1 MTLIN
6 YLTGEVASSHIKP
19 KQQSNGRESSFC
31 AQQASVGAFP
41 CGLQFPTP
49 PNPFP
54 HHGHQL
60 FSSIPH
66 LCSCPTILPFPF
78 IHSLCLWRAQ
88 SFLHERKLQH
98 LAVFAV
104 ASSFAYFPL
113 PYLGEC
119 FPNPGLFSHFKG
131 SLRDWYTSKWETP
144 YKQLKL
150 SFQGF
155 WSFLVL
161 KGKPEVFYLKYT
173 YAQ

>member
-19 KQQSNGRESSFC
+19 KQQPNGGGSSFC

-98 LAVFAV
+98 LAVFTV
-104 ASSFAYFPL
+104 ASSFTYFPL

-119 FPNPGLFSHFKG
+119 FPNPGKGFSLISRGLFETGTHPNGKHHINSWNCLF
-131 SLRDWYTSKWETP
+131 RDFGPS
-144 YKQLKL
+144 
-150 SFQGF
+150 
-155 WSFLVL
+155 WS
-161 KGKPEVFYLKYT
+161 
-173 YAQ
+173 